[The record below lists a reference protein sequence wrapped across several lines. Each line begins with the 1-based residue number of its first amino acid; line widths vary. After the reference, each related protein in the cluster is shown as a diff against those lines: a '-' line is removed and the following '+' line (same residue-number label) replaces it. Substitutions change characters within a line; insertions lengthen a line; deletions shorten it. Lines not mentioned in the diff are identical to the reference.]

1 MLEMKNEE
9 IRVNQRL
16 IRMIWNKKRDECIVL
31 ERKDRKRMITEE
43 NEMGMNMMILM
54 IILTTS
60 MTL

>member
-16 IRMIWNKKRDECIVL
+16 IRMIWNKKRDDCIVL